1 MDPILL
7 NTAQRWCASE
17 RKCPIDEPWVP
28 KTKLESAM
36 DQFIDRNLF
45 ELPIPRYDTTYDAW
59 KPTEDVS
66 LRSINLALQNIMS
79 RLVQSGMP
87 YKHLESFS
95 ETSKIYLNLFPSLEY
110 LRSMD
115 LKLETHAI
123 ILVVLATCPTYLN
136 GIPKKYI
143 FNGEGAFC
151 KSTLEHLETLFKVN
165 AKGPLELLE
174 LADSWITKKELK
186 EALRKLPKAKDH
198 WHSWSSSKD
207 LYNVPDSCAKRI
219 DESIQAF
226 SKALNIKEAY
236 LLSRCKVKNLID
248 EDLVFGFTY

>member
-7 NTAQRWCASE
+7 NTAQRWCVSE
-17 RKCPIDEPWVP
+17 RKMPLDEAWIPM
-28 KTKLESAM
+28 TKLESAM
-36 DQFIDRNLF
+36 DQFLDRNLY

-59 KPTEDVS
+59 NPKDVTVHT
-66 LRSINLALQNIMS
+66 INLALQNIMS

-87 YKHLESFS
+87 YKHLDSFA
-95 ETSKIYLNLFPSLEY
+95 ETSKIYMNLFPSLEY

-115 LKLETHAI
+115 LKPETQAI
-123 ILVVLATCPTYLN
+123 VLVVLATCPTYFN

-143 FNGEGAFC
+143 FKGEAAFC
-151 KSTLEHLETLFKVN
+151 KTTLEHLESLFKHK

-174 LADSWITKKELK
+174 IADTYITKKELK
-186 EALRKLPKAKDH
+186 EALRKLPKGKEH
-198 WHSWSSSKD
+198 WHFWSSSKD
-207 LYNVPDSCAKRI
+207 LYNVPDASAKRI

-226 SKALNIKEAY
+226 SKALNISEAF

-248 EDLVFGFTY
+248 EDLVFGFT